1 MCRSAERGFTLFN
14 VLAVVIFLGILAAI
28 VVRDLGIEDLDDP
41 VARPRSDILTI
52 ETALNL
58 YLMDNSR
65 YPTTEQ
71 GLTALVR
78 RPDEANLK
86 NWRDGGYLPEVPKD
100 PWGNEYLYSNP
111 GKHGQIDVYTLGRDG
126 RPGGEGL
133 DDTIGNWHLK
143 D

>member
-78 RPDEANLK
+78 RPDEPNLK